1 MRTRVWRK
9 GIGRKDANRSRV
21 AGTLQTNTWLER
33 TFSSGLSSAPGAGGK
48 HARERTGNAVKWQ
61 LARTGA
67 PSILITIWLNLKTNQ
82 PDQPDSNKNKLFLLQ
97 AIVNS
102 CPRLD
107 VLFKAKGSFVLVK
120 ISKLFSIAGIWKSSN
135 IKEGYPAPQLQLQGK
150 FSATR
155 NHAEA
160 SA

>member
-1 MRTRVWRK
+1 MARENIFCWL
-9 GIGRKDANRSRV
+9 IFCPWSR
-21 AGTLQTNTWLER
+21 GG
-33 TFSSGLSSAPGAGGK
+33 GLGK
-48 HARERTGNAVKWQ
+48 HARERTGRRVKWQ
-61 LARTGA
+61 LAWTGA

-82 PDQPDSNKNKLFLLQ
+82 PDQPDTNKNKLFFLQ

-120 ISKLFSIAGIWKSSN
+120 ISKLFTIADIWKWRN
-135 IKEGYPAPQLQLQGK
+135 IKEGHLTQLQGK

-155 NHAEA
+155 NHPEA
-160 SA
+160 NAQAGLPMQYTHHLQERHRYFCPG